1 MDDKNPYKA
10 APTPETKAALPPD
23 ADARVISVSGPIGVH
38 LSLRLSPQEAR
49 QEGIFAGL
57 TSGLV
62 SGKQNIAISIRL

>member
-1 MDDKNPYKA
+1 MDDKNLHTA
-10 APTPETKAALPPD
+10 APTPETRTALPPD
-23 ADARVISVSGPIGVH
+23 AEARVISVSGPRKAH

-62 SGKQNIAISIRL
+62 SGEQDLAISNRL